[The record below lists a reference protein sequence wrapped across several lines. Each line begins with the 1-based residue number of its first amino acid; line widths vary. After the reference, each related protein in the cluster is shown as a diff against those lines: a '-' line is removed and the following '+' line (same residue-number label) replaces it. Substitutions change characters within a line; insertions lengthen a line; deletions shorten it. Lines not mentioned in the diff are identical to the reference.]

1 MQPTDTPASA
11 QSPFG
16 ESLSPFHLA
25 LRVHDLEESKEF
37 YIGLLGS
44 RVGRTD
50 VRWIDYDIGG
60 HQITVHLDE
69 EMTLPEEGANP
80 VDGDRVPVPHFG
92 VVLDLETWKSLGDR
106 LRAAGAEFVIA
117 PRIRFQGEPGEQGTF
132 FLRDPSGNALEF
144 KGFKDRSRLF
154 AS

>member
-1 MQPTDTPASA
+1 MQSTESREGAS
-11 QSPFG
+11 SPFG
-16 ESLSPFHLA
+16 ETLSPFHLA
-25 LRVHDLEESKEF
+25 LRVHDLKASKEF
-37 YIGLLGS
+37 YVGQLGS
-44 RVGRTD
+44 TVGRTD
-50 VRWIDYDIGG
+50 ARWIDYNIGG

-92 VVLDLETWKSLGDR
+92 IVLDLDTWKALGDR
-106 LRAAGAEFVIA
+106 LRDGGAEFVIA

-154 AS
+154 AT

>member
-1 MQPTDTPASA
+1 MQPSNDQA
-11 QSPFG
+11 SPFG

-25 LRVHDLEESKEF
+25 LRVHDLELSRDF
-37 YIGLLGS
+37 YVGLLGCG
-44 RVGRTD
+44 VGRTAP
-50 VRWIDYDIGG
+50 RWIDYNVGG

-69 EMTLPEEGANP
+69 EMALPEEATNG

-92 VVLDLETWKSLGDR
+92 VVMDIEAWKTLGER
-106 LRAAGAEFVIA
+106 LTAQDAEFVIA
-117 PRIRFQGEPGEQGTF
+117 PRIRFEGEPGEQGTF

-144 KGFKDRSRLF
+144 KGFRDRTQLF